1 MKNIYVIG
9 NIKYASYM
17 EDGNREL
24 SFTTYPECVY
34 LGMEVEYDLRK
45 FAVSSI
51 VDVTT
56 DEEAQE
62 GLSYVKVLAT
72 QK

>member
-17 EDGNREL
+17 EDGNREI
-24 SFTTYPECVY
+24 SFITYPEYVY
-34 LGMEVEYDLRK
+34 LGMEVEHDSRK
-45 FAVSSI
+45 FIVSSI

-56 DEEAQE
+56 DDEAQE
-62 GLSYVKVLAT
+62 GVSYVKVSAA